1 MKAVKLVNLALS
13 LCLVTTPVLAS
24 TMTVNGG
31 TYYNAPGG
39 NTKFSNPGGTIQIN
53 SGQTVRGL
61 ETGTNNGGH
70 LIFNSNIMKLD
81 GNIDVSA
88 IKSGSIY
95 LGNGGRVDINANILL
110 QNGNIY
116 ANGTNGGFVNINVG
130 SMTMG
135 PNARIEANGVGGFAG
150 QIKVNATDSFTMQQ
164 GSVMTANGIP
174 IDDVNFKNIEILA
187 SIVNIDGVV
196 QANGVKSNGGV
207 ITLVS
212 TNGDVNIGANATI
225 SANGDGGEDVVGN
238 GGTINITSNNGV
250 VNNQGTLEVNDSNGF
265 HVDTN
270 TQTVVIIEGESGTI
284 GKFNTNASP
293 DNIRL
298 NDLQVNESQSYT
310 TEGFTKNINGGVLE
324 TPDITVTATYFIEN
338 GEDQVRVVI
347 TDENNNVLFDNVYN
361 VDNKHDQHITFT
373 FDALFT
379 KNEETTT
386 VQVTRDFNVTVSKLD
401 NNNNNPNANV
411 VLLPQ
416 HEGGDFKFPDQT
428 DTVTTTTETVLT
440 ANNGVINVTQNPRV
454 EEPPVDPPNE
464 EPPMQ
469 EPPTNPPVSQNPKDN
484 NPSPTNV
491 VNLSNY
497 IGAALFPMLVQEGE
511 INDGTVV
518 IIGFEN
524 EDMFF
529 DPRYQAVLNEIMDLA
544 FRTYNQQI
552 ANGATPEEAFQ
563 TVNSILII
571 EGFSKNVAFE
581 LSKNLD
587 VTSNKGAF
595 LKKQF
600 DAIQVA
606 ELFNRERLMSELKLK
621 RLRIKVPMFVT
632 RFGGYTTSVR

>member
-13 LCLVTTPVLAS
+13 LCLVTTPALSS
-24 TMTVNGG
+24 TLTVSGG

-61 ETGTNNGGH
+61 ESGTNNGGH
-70 LIFNSNIMKLD
+70 LIFNSNIMKLN

-135 PNARIEANGVGGFAG
+135 PNARIEADGVGGFAG
-150 QIKVNATDSFTMQQ
+150 QIKVSVVDGFTMQQ

-174 IDDVNFKNIEILA
+174 IDDMNFKNIEVLA
-187 SIVNIDGVV
+187 SIVNIEGII

-207 ITLVS
+207 ISLIS
-212 TNGDVNIGANATI
+212 TNGGVNISTNAVI

-250 VNNQGTLEVNDSNGF
+250 VNNQGTLEVNGGDGF
-265 HVDTN
+265 HINTE
-270 TQTVVIIEGESGTI
+270 TQTVVVVEGESGNI

-298 NDLQVNESQSYT
+298 NDLQLNESQSYT
-310 TEGFTKNINGGVLE
+310 TKGFTKNINGGVLE
-324 TPDITVTATYFIEN
+324 TPDITVIATYFTEN

-347 TDENNNVLFDNVYN
+347 TNENGDVLFNSVYN

-379 KNEETTT
+379 KSGETTT
-386 VQVTRDFNVTVSKLD
+386 VQVTRDFNVTVSKIG
-401 NNNNNPNANV
+401 NKNNNPNANV

-440 ANNGVINVTQNPRV
+440 ANNGVVNITQNPVV
-454 EEPPVDPPNE
+454 EEPPVNPPSDKPPTS
-464 EPPMQ
+464 EPPVKKPR
-469 EPPTNPPVSQNPKDN
+469 ESNTTVDFVS
-484 NPSPTNV
+484 
-491 VNLSNY
+491 LSNFV
-497 IGAALFPMLVQEGE
+497 GAALFPMFLQEGE
-511 INDGTVV
+511 IDDGSVV

-524 EDMFF
+524 EDMFS
-529 DPRYQAVLNEIMDLA
+529 DPQYKAVLDEIMGLA
-544 FRTYNQQI
+544 FKTYNQQI

-571 EGFSKNVAFE
+571 EGFSKNVAAS
-581 LSKNLD
+581 LSESLD
-587 VTSNKGAF
+587 LSTKKGVF
-595 LKKQF
+595 LKRQF
-600 DAIQVA
+600 DAIQIA
-606 ELFNRERLMSELKLK
+606 TNFNKDELFENLKIK
-621 RLRIKVPMFVT
+621 RLQLRVPMFIN
-632 RFGGYTTSVR
+632 RFGFVGTNVVR